1 MRFSVLSVYHAVYDL
16 LKVLLPCGGRAFYV
30 LVAVHSKIPLI
41 SLILLARKIKI
52 KEIEMSYINF
62 FENNSNYF
70 FKYDGL
76 RRTALIEYSHHKESR
91 VVL

>member
-1 MRFSVLSVYHAVYDL
+1 MRREGFLCFGCRTSQNILDL
-16 LKVLLPCGGRAFYV
+16 LDFDQK
-30 LVAVHSKIPLI
+30 
-41 SLILLARKIKI
+41 KIKI
-52 KEIEMSYINF
+52 KEIEMDYINF
-62 FENNSNYF
+62 FENNLNYF

>member
-1 MRFSVLSVYHAVYDL
+1 MRREGFLCFGCRTSQNILDL
-16 LKVLLPCGGRAFYV
+16 LDFDHK
-30 LVAVHSKIPLI
+30 KN
-41 SLILLARKIKI
+41 KM
-52 KEIEMSYINF
+52 KEIEMCYINF
-62 FENNSNYF
+62 FEKIFNYF